1 MVSVYDLKPRF
12 QALLRPITAALA
24 KGGVTANHVT
34 VFAMILSVA
43 YGAAMYVTGAVSWTL
58 IGLPFFLFIR
68 MALNAIDGMLAR
80 EFGHK
85 SDAGFYL
92 NELSD
97 VVSDAALYL
106 PFVVIAGLSPVLVVL
121 AVMIATLTELAGVLA
136 LAVGSARRYDGPFG
150 KSDRA
155 AAYGTLAFIMGFYA
169 FSPLVLNIIF
179 SLFIV
184 LGFVTVINRAKKGL
198 AHA

>member
-24 KGGVTANHVT
+24 KAGVTANHVT

-43 YGAAMYVTGAVSWTL
+43 YGVAMYVTGAASWTL

-97 VVSDAALYL
+97 VISDAALYL

-121 AVMIATLTELAGVLA
+121 AVMIAALTEMAGVLA
-136 LAVGSARRYDGPFG
+136 LCVGSARRYDGPFG

-155 AAYGTLAFIMGFYA
+155 AAYGTLAFIMGFYT
-169 FSPLVLNIIF
+169 FSPLGLNVMF
-179 SLFIV
+179 FLFIV
-184 LGFVTVINRAKKGL
+184 LGIVTVINRVKKGL

>member
-24 KGGVTANHVT
+24 KVGVTANHVT
-34 VFAMILSVA
+34 AFAMILSVA

-155 AAYGTLAFIMGFYA
+155 AAYGLRGRRQ
-169 FSPLVLNIIF
+169 S
-179 SLFIV
+179 
-184 LGFVTVINRAKKGL
+184 
-198 AHA
+198 